1 MNILLIEPYDIGSHA
16 VWARGVQ
23 QYSAHPVELL
33 TLPGR
38 FWKWRMHGAAV
49 TLAPALLTRERMP
62 DLILATDM
70 LDVTTL
76 LALTRP
82 RTART
87 PVVTYFHENQL
98 TYPFP
103 PGTKRDLHYGWINY
117 VSALASNAVAF
128 NSAYHRDEFFD
139 ELPRL
144 LKHFPDYNN
153 LETIEALRARTTVLH
168 PGLDLSW
175 IDEPDPPGV
184 ADDLP
189 PRGSH
194 PPLILWNQRW
204 EYDKGPDT
212 FFWALDRLAERGI
225 PFRLALAGE
234 SFRLKPQEFLDARER
249 FRDRIVHF
257 GYAET
262 PRYRALLRRADL
274 VVSTAIHEFFGLA
287 VIEAIAA
294 GCFPVLPKALAYP
307 EYIPPNLHEAV
318 FYTTREALV
327 EKLATYLQDGVPRVG
342 ESLRAAMRRFDWRSQ
357 RDAYDTFFE
366 QVVAKARAS
375 SS

>member
-1 MNILLIEPYDIGSHA
+1 MHVLLIEPYDMGSHA

-23 QYSAHPVELL
+23 RYSAHTVELL

-49 TLAPALLTRERMP
+49 TLAPNILARERMP
-62 DLILATDM
+62 DLIVATDM

-76 LALTRP
+76 LALTRA
-82 RTART
+82 RTAQT
-87 PVVTYFHENQL
+87 PVLTYFHENQL

-153 LETIEALRARTTVLH
+153 LETIEDVRARSVVLH
-168 PGLDLSW
+168 PGLDLGW
-175 IDEPDPPGV
+175 IDEPEPPGV

-189 PRGSH
+189 PRGSQ

-204 EYDKGPDT
+204 EYDKGPET
-212 FFWALDRLAERGI
+212 FFWTLDRLAERGV

-262 PRYRALLRRADL
+262 ARYRALLRRADL

-307 EYIPPNLHEAV
+307 EYIPPAYSEAV
-318 FYTTREALV
+318 FYSDREALV
-327 EKLATYLQDGVPRVG
+327 EKLAAYLQTGVPRVD
-342 ESLRAAMRRFDWRSQ
+342 EPLRRAMRRFDWRTQ
-357 RDAYDTFFE
+357 IQAYDALFE
-366 QVVAKARAS
+366 RIVAAGV
-375 SS
+375 